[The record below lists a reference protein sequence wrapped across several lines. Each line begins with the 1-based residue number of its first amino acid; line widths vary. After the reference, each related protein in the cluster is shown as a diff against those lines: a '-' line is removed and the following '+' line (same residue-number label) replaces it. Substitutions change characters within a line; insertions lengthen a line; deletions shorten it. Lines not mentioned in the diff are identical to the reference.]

1 MTCLTLPVAQKILRG
16 ISGYDIA
23 RWIRRL
29 SGMIQRPSFI
39 HGRQTHQVRAAVNPA
54 PSHLRLLTAATQGRR
69 T

>member
-29 SGMIQRPSFI
+29 SGTILRPSFI

-54 PSHLRLLTAATQGRR
+54 PSHL
-69 T
+69 